1 MPFTALVDAQTLR
14 AHLDDPA
21 WIVVDCRFD
30 LADTAAGDNAYAT
43 SHLPGARYA
52 HLDRDLSGEK
62 TGKNGRHPLPDP
74 TAFAALLAS
83 FGATDRSQIVSYDN
97 GGDMFAARF
106 WFLCRWIGHESVAVL
121 DGGLNAWND
130 AGFPLTA
137 DVANVTPGSVTAGAP
152 LDTPLDARAVR
163 DALDT
168 ASATLLDARAPDR
181 YAGKTEP
188 LDPVAGHIPT
198 ARNHF
203 FKENFAP
210 NGRWKSP
217 EDLRAAYASYGDASR
232 VVNYCGSG
240 VSAAVNLLSMHAA
253 GLKGARIYPG
263 SWSEWCANPNNPTE
277 RSESA

>member
-1 MPFTALVDAQTLR
+1 MSRTALVDAQTLR
-14 AHLDDPA
+14 DHLDDPQ

-30 LADTAAGDNAYAT
+30 LAHIAAGENAYA
-43 SHLPGARYA
+43 SAHLPGARYA

-62 TGKNGRHPLPDP
+62 TGSNGRHPLPDP
-74 TAFAALLAS
+74 VGFAALLAAY
-83 FGATDRSQIVSYDN
+83 GASDDSQIIAYDN

-121 DGGLNAWND
+121 DGGLNAWKD
-130 AGFPLTA
+130 AGFPLTT
-137 DVANVTPGSVTAGAP
+137 DVPKPTRGRIAVGNP
-152 LDTPLDARAVR
+152 LDPPLDARAVR

-181 YAGKTEP
+181 YAGATEP

-198 ARNHF
+198 ARNRF
-203 FKENFAP
+203 FKENFAA

-217 EDLRAAYASYGDASR
+217 DELRAAYASYGDASR

-277 RSESA
+277 KS

>member
-1 MPFTALVDAQTLR
+1 MFATLVDAQTVR
-14 AHLDDPA
+14 DRPNDPA

-30 LADTAAGDNAYAT
+30 LSDTAAGERAYAQA
-43 SHLPGARYA
+43 HLPGAHYA

-62 TGKNGRHPLPDP
+62 TGSNGRHPLPDP
-74 TAFAALLAS
+74 QTFAALLAS
-83 FGATDRSQIVSYDN
+83 YGVNDASQIVAYDN
-97 GGDMFAARF
+97 GADMFAARF
-106 WFLCRWIGHESVAVL
+106 WFLCRWIGHENVAVL
-121 DGGLNAWND
+121 DGGLKAWSD

-137 DVANVTPGSVTAGAP
+137 DVPSVRPGNVTVGKP
-152 LDTPLDARAVR
+152 LDAALDARAVR

-168 ASATLLDARAPDR
+168 NNATLLDARAPDR

-198 ARNHF
+198 ARNRF
-203 FKENFAP
+203 FKENFAS

-217 EDLRAAYASYGDASR
+217 EELRAEYGAYGDASR

-253 GLKGARIYPG
+253 GLKSARIYPG

-277 RSESA
+277 QS

>member
-1 MPFTALVDAQTLR
+1 MPLTALVDAQTLR
-14 AHLDDPA
+14 DHLDDPT
-21 WIVVDCRFD
+21 WIVVDCRHD
-30 LADTAAGDNAYAT
+30 LTDHSVGEKAYAQ
-43 SHLPGARYA
+43 SHLPGARFA
-52 HLDRDLSGEK
+52 HLERDLSGEK
-62 TGKNGRHPLPDP
+62 TGTNGRHPLPQPSD
-74 TAFAALLAS
+74 FAALLAS
-83 FGATDRSQIVSYDN
+83 FGANDGSQVVAYDD

-106 WFLCRWIGHESVAVL
+106 WFLCRWIGHEGVAVL
-121 DGGLNAWND
+121 DGGLITWKD

-137 DVANVTPGSVTAGAP
+137 SLPKPQIGSITVGKP
-152 LDTPLDARAVR
+152 LDPPIDARAVR

-168 ASATLLDARAPDR
+168 ASATLLDARAPNR
-181 YAGKTEP
+181 YSGETEP

-203 FKENFAP
+203 FKKNFTP

-217 EDLRAAYASYGDASR
+217 EELRAEYAAYGDASR

-277 RSESA
+277 KS

>member
-1 MPFTALVDAQTLR
+1 MSRTALVDAQTLSD
-14 AHLDDPA
+14 HLEDPQ
-21 WIVVDCRFD
+21 WIVVDCRHD
-30 LADTAAGDNAYAT
+30 LADHSAGEKAYAAE
-43 SHLPGARYA
+43 HLPGARFA
-52 HLDRDLSGEK
+52 HLERDLSGKK
-62 TGKNGRHPLPDP
+62 TGTNGRHPLPLPND
-74 TAFAALLAS
+74 FAALLGS
-83 FGATDRSQIVSYDN
+83 FGANGSSQIVAYDN

-121 DGGLNAWND
+121 DGGLRAWKD

-137 DVANVTPGSVTAGAP
+137 AVPQPITGSITVGNP
-152 LDTPLDARAVR
+152 LDPPLDARAVR

-168 ASATLLDARAPDR
+168 ASATLLDARAPNR
-181 YAGKTEP
+181 YSGETEP

-217 EDLRAAYASYGDASR
+217 DELRADYASYGDASR

-263 SWSEWCANPNNPTE
+263 SWSEWCATPANPTE
-277 RSESA
+277 RS